1 VRSVAVHPTNG
12 SLHPAAKG
20 TRVRVYVWDL
30 VVRNTHWV
38 IALSMAVLVATGLYI
53 AHPFGF
59 PGGTPS
65 PHFQMGWVK
74 VVHSYAAI
82 FFTLAVVVRI
92 IWLFVSPGPYARWRQ
107 FLPLQRYR
115 RRDMLTILKFY
126 LFIRPHPPDMV
137 GHNPL
142 AGITYIVVFLLYL
155 LMITSGLA
163 LYAAH
168 ELPGAFMKS
177 FEFLI
182 PLYGGLQPA
191 RFVHHVVMWLLVAF
205 AVHHVYSVALT
216 SAMEENGEAD
226 SIFSGYK
233 FVLPEDLEKDL
244 ADEAAERGGRPRA

>member
-1 VRSVAVHPTNG
+1 MRAAAARPEEIP
-12 SLHPAAKG
+12 HPAVRG

-59 PGGTPS
+59 PGHTPS
-65 PHFQMGWVK
+65 PHFLMGWVK

-82 FFTLAVVVRI
+82 FFTLAVVVRLV
-92 IWLFVSPGPYARWRQ
+92 WLFVAPGRYARWTEW
-107 FLPLQRYR
+107 LPWQRSR
-115 RRDMLTILKFY
+115 RREMQTTLKFY
-126 LFIRPHPPDMV
+126 LFIRRHPPDLV

-142 AGITYIVVFLLYL
+142 AGLTYIVVFILYL

-177 FEFLI
+177 FQFLI
-182 PLYGGLQPA
+182 PIYGGLQPA
-191 RFVHHVVMWLLVAF
+191 RFVHHVVMWLLIAF

-233 FVLPEDLEKDL
+233 FVLREDLEKEL
-244 ADEAAERGGRPRA
+244 ADEAAERRRA

>member
-1 VRSVAVHPTNG
+1 MRVMAAKPSEELP
-12 SLHPAAKG
+12 HPAVRG
-20 TRVRVYVWDL
+20 TRIRVYVWDL
-30 VVRNTHWV
+30 VVRNAHWV
-38 IALSMAVLVATGLYI
+38 IVLSMAVLVATGLYI

-65 PHFQMGWVK
+65 PHFLMGWVR

-92 IWLFVSPGPYARWRQ
+92 IWLFVSPGRYARWFQ
-107 FLPLQRYR
+107 WLPWARYR
-115 RRDMLTILKFY
+115 RRDLLTSLKFY
-126 LFIRPHPPDMV
+126 LFLRTQPPDVV

-142 AGITYIVVFLLYL
+142 AGIAYVVVFLLYL

-177 FEFLI
+177 FQFLI
-182 PLYGGLQPA
+182 PIYGGLQTA
-191 RFVHHVVMWLLVAF
+191 RFVHHLVMWLLIAF
-205 AVHHVYSVALT
+205 GVHHVYSVALT
-216 SAMEENGEAD
+216 SALEENGEAD

-233 FVLPEDLEKDL
+233 FVQREYVEKEL
-244 ADEAAERGGRPRA
+244 ADEAAEHAGRRRG